1 MKNIVFIPAID
12 AGRGRHYA
20 YKYSIQSWKN
30 WADNNNCD
38 VIVWETPLY
47 SWEEMTIPWQRYYLF
62 DMLDNNNVEYDKVL
76 MVDCDTI
83 VHPDTPN
90 FFDLVTGY
98 GAVTD
103 FGCWEWTARSIRH
116 YSDLFDNFKIDRGN
130 YFNGGFQIVSKKHK
144 EFFKLV
150 LEFYITNK
158 NTLLEKQKAGL
169 GTDQTCVNYL
179 AQMSGISLDI
189 LPPTFNLHSLFLKNL
204 INLGQPWPPDTL
216 DNLYEQA
223 WVYHFNSIPRN
234 NLGRTTDYF
243 LEKAYKDLWI

>member
-90 FFDLVTGY
+90 FLILLLVTVLLRILVVGS
-98 GAVTD
+98 GQLEA
-103 FGCWEWTARSIRH
+103 
-116 YSDLFDNFKIDRGN
+116 FDI
-130 YFNGGFQIVSKKHK
+130 I
-144 EFFKLV
+144 
-150 LEFYITNK
+150 
-158 NTLLEKQKAGL
+158 
-169 GTDQTCVNYL
+169 QTCL
-179 AQMSGISLDI
+179 II
-189 LPPTFNLHSLFLKNL
+189 LK
-204 INLGQPWPPDTL
+204 
-216 DNLYEQA
+216 
-223 WVYHFNSIPRN
+223 
-234 NLGRTTDYF
+234 
-243 LEKAYKDLWI
+243 